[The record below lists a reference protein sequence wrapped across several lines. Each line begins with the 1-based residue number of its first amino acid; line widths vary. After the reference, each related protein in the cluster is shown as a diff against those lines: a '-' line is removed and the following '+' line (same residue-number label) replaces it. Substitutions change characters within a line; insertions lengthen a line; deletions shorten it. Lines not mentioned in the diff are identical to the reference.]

1 MELSGRNWS
10 EATPILDLLTHNS
23 WNFRAVTGAK
33 RPQSYLADDNSWNFR
48 AVTGAKRPHGTFRPS
63 HLADETFGLHG
74 THMCESPIS
83 RDRGWVTKSSQFYKT
98 TITFVEVVW
107 ENKIKVQTYAN
118 FRIFL
123 VPYPTGVTL
132 WRTD

>member
-1 MELSGRNWS
+1 MEL
-10 EATPILDLLTHNS
+10 LD
-23 WNFRAVTGAK
+23 
-33 RPQSYLADDNSWNFR
+33 P
-48 AVTGAKRPHGTFRPS
+48 
-63 HLADETFGLHG
+63 ADETFGLP
-74 THMCESPIS
+74 HMCESLIS

-123 VPYPTGVTL
+123 VPSMYSFIYYKDK
-132 WRTD
+132 R

>member
-1 MELSGRNWS
+1 MYLADAQIMELLDHFGPYLERSDPNPRLADAQIMELLDLTLSEATNPRLADAQIMELSGR
-10 EATPILDLLTHNS
+10 S
-23 WNFRAVTGAK
+23 WNFRVFMEL
-33 RPQSYLADDNSWNFR
+33 P
-48 AVTGAKRPHGTFRPS
+48 
-63 HLADETFGLHG
+63 
-74 THMCESPIS
+74 HMCESPIS

-123 VPYPTGVTL
+123 VP
-132 WRTD
+132 